1 MLYLVITTPA
11 RNRPSDAR
19 SNRQRLWEW
28 ARPLMDSGV
37 IKNRAMY
44 AKVGRGAVAIFDVES
59 HEELHRLLSQWL
71 DIVPAEVEISPL
83 MDQEAIAAF
92 LSEDPVG

>member
-1 MLYLVITTPA
+1 
-11 RNRPSDAR
+11 
-19 SNRQRLWEW
+19 
-28 ARPLMDSGV
+28 MDSGV

-44 AKVGRGAVAIFDVES
+44 AKVGRGAMAIFDVES
-59 HEELHRLLSQWL
+59 HEELQRQLSKWL

>member
-1 MLYLVITTPA
+1 
-11 RNRPSDAR
+11 
-19 SNRQRLWEW
+19 
-28 ARPLMDSGV
+28 
-37 IKNRAMY
+37 MY
-44 AKVGRGAVAIFDVES
+44 AKVGWGAIAIFDVES

-71 DIVPAEVEISPL
+71 EIVPAEVQISPL